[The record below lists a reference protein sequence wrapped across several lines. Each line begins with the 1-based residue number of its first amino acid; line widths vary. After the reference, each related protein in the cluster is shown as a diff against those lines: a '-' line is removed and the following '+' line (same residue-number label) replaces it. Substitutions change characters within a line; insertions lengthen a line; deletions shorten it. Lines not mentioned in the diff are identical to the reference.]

1 MKHDDP
7 NAPLKAEWIRK
18 RELADIAAVLQSKEG
33 RRFVWRLLETAGVF
47 RTVMT
52 GNSWT
57 FFNDGMRSLGL
68 AVYTDLME
76 SCPDRLKEM
85 WGEAKVQ
92 KQEDDAYGKRD

>member
-7 NAPLKAEWIRK
+7 SAKMQSEHIRR
-18 RELADIAAVLQSKEG
+18 RELADIAAVLSTREG
-33 RRFVWRLLETAGVF
+33 RRFCWRLLESAGVF

-68 AVYTDLME
+68 KVYTDLME

-85 WGEAKVQ
+85 WNEAKAQ
-92 KQEDDAYGKRD
+92 KQEDEEYGKRD